1 MFNDLTSEEREMIK
15 KNIEAFKIKI
25 HWELDNSDDDVLI
38 FGNNRVSTTAG
49 DMRKVMFKLAC
60 MIDQM
65 AMQTG
70 KNRKFILHGIK
81 DMFKMVDIAK
91 QNTEE

>member
-65 AMQTG
+65 SIQSG
-70 KNRKFILHGIK
+70 HSRKSVLKGIK
-81 DMFKMVDIAK
+81 EAFKLVDIAK
-91 QNTEE
+91 SNTEE

>member
-1 MFNDLTSEEREMIK
+1 MNDLTEEEKKYIK
-15 KNIEAFKIKI
+15 DNIEKFKIKI
-25 HWELDNSDDDVLI
+25 HWELDHSDDDVLI
-38 FGNNRVSTTAG
+38 FGNNRISTTVG
-49 DMRKVMFKLAC
+49 DMRKVMFKMAC

-81 DMFKMVDIAK
+81 EMFKMVDIAK